1 MAAENGV
8 DLIVAVG
15 NTLAKQLALAAGAA
29 GVPDIA
35 MVGDRTRRTARL
47 VRHPAM
53 SGGIP

>member
-35 MVGDRTRRTARL
+35 TVGDKTRRTARL
-47 VRHPAM
+47 VRRPAT